1 MRILLASASPRRSQ
15 LLRSI
20 GVKNI
25 ITAPANVSEDVPD
38 GTSPKDAVAMLS
50 ARKAEA
56 AAALHPGELVLAADT
71 LVALPGR
78 LLGKPSSKAEAS
90 EMLRSLSGREHS
102 VLTGVCI
109 IYGARRLSAV
119 EETVVR
125 FRRLSD
131 DEISAY
137 VDTSEPMDKA
147 GAYAI
152 QGIGALFVES
162 ICGDYSNVVGL
173 PLCRLGL
180 MLKEFG
186 IGLRELCDG
195 PAEVIQ

>member
-1 MRILLASASPRRSQ
+1 MTILLASASPRRSQ

-25 ITAPANVSEDVPD
+25 ITVPADISEDVPE
-38 GTSPKDAVAMLS
+38 GTAPKDAVAMLS
-50 ARKAEA
+50 LRKAETVA
-56 AAALHPGELVLAADT
+56 AGYPNELVLAADT

-78 LLGKPSSKAEAS
+78 LLGKPSCKAEAA
-90 EMLRSLSGREHS
+90 EMLHSLSGREHS

-109 IYGARRLSAV
+109 IYGSRRLTAV

-125 FRRLSD
+125 FRQLSE
-131 DEISAY
+131 DEVSAY
-137 VDTSEPMDKA
+137 VDTAEPMDKA

-152 QGIGALFVES
+152 QGMGSLFVES

-180 MLKEFG
+180 MLRELG
-186 IGLRELCDG
+186 IGLQELW
-195 PAEVIQ
+195 EVQPR